1 MQNAQICISTFLFLG
16 CNWFL
21 KFQEQT
27 TMNNMHSKQWLG
39 RIYSPHQT
47 WTVNMSICW
56 SNVCLSLSVCTDC
69 IKSILKV
76 RSFTWALEWYLATG
90 AVPQKL
96 SIQSLRDMIQ
106 PLTKTHFCFAKIAY
120 FDFFCHLW
128 WHFAALPPAS
138 SHSKQE
144 LTCTFDFWVV
154 FAPKRVCFFSAHQM
168 RVGCIFHLSAGS
180 VQVHKAKLHTDYKIS
195 K

>member
-27 TMNNMHSKQWLG
+27 TMNNKHSKQWLG

-106 PLTKTHFCFAKIAY
+106 PLTKTLNSFLFCKN
-120 FDFFCHLW
+120 
-128 WHFAALPPAS
+128 
-138 SHSKQE
+138 
-144 LTCTFDFWVV
+144 
-154 FAPKRVCFFSAHQM
+154 
-168 RVGCIFHLSAGS
+168 CIFRFFLSFMMTFRCSAPR
-180 VQVHKAKLHTDYKIS
+180 QQPQQARADLHFRLLGRVRA
-195 K
+195 